1 MAHDADAAAAYA
13 SALEDLTF
21 NSKPVINSLT
31 MIAEESARDVGAV
44 AAIVSTIEETLRSR
58 PPDKKLP
65 VMYLLDSISKNVK
78 GKFIEHFAHNLPA
91 TIGGVF
97 AASGPKVRNSLQA
110 LVKTWDG
117 VF

>member
-1 MAHDADAAAAYA
+1 
-13 SALEDLTF
+13 
-21 NSKPVINSLT
+21 
-31 MIAEESARDVGAV
+31 
-44 AAIVSTIEETLRSR
+44 
-58 PPDKKLP
+58 
-65 VMYLLDSISKNVK
+65 MYLLDSISKNVK

-117 VF
+117 VFPAAVVAEALREAEAQPRVGTDALQELRQGLNDEM